1 MSGSRKGRKI
11 KLTNPEE
18 QPQIKDYILENSASA
33 SSASPALNKKR
44 RRSTGEKPT
53 SNKRKNSVV
62 EITATT
68 ILSVDEDNNPTA
80 EMSSEQSSGST
91 MLDEIRKMEER
102 LSEKITSNKEAELT
116 NMEQRLNATITN
128 SISDALKSMQ
138 ASIGTVVQ
146 NNPIIH
152 SHTMEL
158 KGLKEENMRLNRK
171 VQQLNAEQS
180 RMKRQLTKIEN
191 RNLERSLIIRGLP
204 EEYKETDLQLKEK
217 LHLVISVIMQGDSD
231 ETRVSNAK
239 QITILNCRRLGRFAR
254 SRTRPVSM
262 ELQHKQ
268 DVEFILDNRFDL
280 ERGIYVDREYPPDIE
295 RKRKTLL
302 PILKAAK
309 KLSDYK
315 THSRLEEDKI
325 VLKGKPYTVN
335 MLNQLPEELNAFK
348 VTSKEDDNT
357 IGFFGEI
364 NPLSNFFPSPFIYEG
379 IQYTSSEQWIQST
392 KAKFFGDMENYNKI
406 LGCTTSW
413 ECKELSRQ
421 INFVNE
427 TKWDEV
433 AANLCHPGIRAK
445 FHQNTYAM
453 ETLIHRTHG
462 KHIVECAKDR
472 LWGNGR
478 SISDP
483 LCLVSTNWIS
493 PGIMGP
499 ILESIRDEELQ
510 NRNIAYSHLSNP
522 ITHAVQSNPFIP
534 TSLECEAITPNVTVS
549 APIHIPIRADISS
562 NASSS
567 TPESGSTSTT
577 PVSDTTASD
586 TDRDHGPQDNSE
598 VPMTS
603 EGVEMS
609 NRTSKTVS

>member
-11 KLTNPEE
+11 KLVNPEE
-18 QPQIKDYILENSASA
+18 QPQIKNFILENSASA
-33 SSASPALNKKR
+33 SAASPTFNKKR

-53 SNKRKNSVV
+53 SNKRKSSVV
-62 EITATT
+62 ESTSSTT
-68 ILSVDEDNNPTA
+68 IPADKVNDPIIDMT
-80 EMSSEQSSGST
+80 SEQSSSST

-102 LSEKITSNKEAELT
+102 LSEKITSNKESDLA
-116 NMEQRLNATITN
+116 NIEQRLNATITN
-128 SISDALKSMQ
+128 SISDALKSVQ
-138 ASIGTVVQ
+138 ASIETAVQ

-152 SHTMEL
+152 SHTREI
-158 KGLKEENMRLNRK
+158 KDLKEENMRLNRK

-180 RMKRQLTKIEN
+180 RMKRQITKIEN
-191 RNLERSLIIRGLP
+191 RNLERSLIVRGLP
-204 EEYKETDLQLKEK
+204 EEYKETDLQLKDK
-217 LHLVISVIMQGDSD
+217 FHLIISAIMQGDS
-231 ETRVSNAK
+231 EERRLMNAK
-239 QITILNCRRLGRFAR
+239 QVTILNCRRLGRFAR
-254 SRTRPVSM
+254 NRTRPVSM

-280 ERGIYVDREYPPDIE
+280 ERGIYVDKEYPPEIE

-315 THSRLEEDKI
+315 TQSRLEDDKI

-335 MLNQLPEELNAFK
+335 MLNQLPEELNTFK
-348 VTSKEDDNT
+348 VTSKEDEST

-364 NPLSNFFPSPFIYEG
+364 NPLSNFFPSSFIHEG
-379 IQYTSSEQWIQST
+379 TQYMSSEQWIQST
-392 KAKFFGDMENYNKI
+392 KAKYFGDMENYNKI
-406 LGCTTSW
+406 LGCTMPW

-421 INFVNE
+421 IRSFDE

-445 FHQNTYAM
+445 FQQNKFAM
-453 ETLIHRTHG
+453 ETLIHRTQG
-462 KHIVECAKDR
+462 KRIVECAKDR

-483 LCLVSTNWIS
+483 LCLVSTSWIS

-510 NRNIAYSHLSNP
+510 TRNVSYSHLSNQFP
-522 ITHAVQSNPFIP
+522 QISQAYQLNPLIP
-534 TSLECEAITPNVTVS
+534 TLEYESTTVS
-549 APIHIPIRADISS
+549 ASAPIPIPNHTTST
-562 NASSS
+562 ASST

-586 TDRDHGPQDNSE
+586 TDREHGPQDISE
-598 VPMTS
+598 TQMT
-603 EGVEMS
+603 VEEQS
-609 NRTSKTVS
+609 NPT